1 MTSRDVSL
9 LEAGDRPFRVR
20 AEDAEDLAVAATYLQ
35 DALLPVSEMT
45 YEAKT
50 KRFVMVLQR
59 FRWETAPEE
68 GTVPVEGDTLY
79 AERVHCGI
87 RFDGV
92 TAVRTH
98 GLDRSKRDRILN
110 LLTVHPSDGQID
122 LAFADNVTIR
132 LAVDRILCHIED
144 LGEPWPTVFTPSHS
158 EEEAESASADA
169 PTDA

>member
-1 MTSRDVSL
+1 MVSRDVSL
-9 LEAGDRPFRVR
+9 LAASDRPFRVR
-20 AEDAEDLAVAATYLQ
+20 AEDADDLSVVAAYLQ

-45 YEAKT
+45 YEPNDG
-50 KRFVMVLQR
+50 RFVMVVQR
-59 FRWETAPEE
+59 FRWETAPED
-68 GTVPVEGDTLY
+68 GTVPADGDTLY

-92 TAVRTH
+92 SRVQTH
-98 GLDRSKRDRILN
+98 GFERSKRDRILN

-144 LGEPWPTVFTPSHS
+144 LGEPWPTVFTPSHPQ
-158 EEEAESASADA
+158 EDAKPAPADEASGA
-169 PTDA
+169 